1 MKTNIT
7 NALQQIKSRKYLEKY
22 LAENKPIFLV
32 GIEFDEDAKNISEFE
47 VEKVELNF
55 ELEVIRN

>member
-32 GIEFDEDAKNISEFE
+32 GIEFDEDAKNISVFE
-47 VEKVELNF
+47 VEKIELNS
-55 ELEVIRN
+55 EIEVIRN